1 MYCTIQ
7 YRNTLSGFSFFTMQ
21 LDHKTLHLI
30 KGNLHIAY
38 DAYGDQSD
46 PVVIF
51 THGAGQTRYSWK
63 GSAEKLALQGFR
75 TISVDLRGHGDSQW
89 ANDGDYS
96 INRFAED
103 LIELTDTLHQGSVK
117 PHVVGASLGG
127 IAAMMAAGTL
137 RPGIFSSIT
146 LVDIAPNMD
155 FGGVLKIL
163 GFMASNTSQ
172 GFASLQEASDIIAQ
186 YLPGRKRPTETKGL
200 KKNLRQRDDGRW
212 YWHWDPRFITSIAKG
227 IGGDPFQTFETAL
240 TNIDVPLHL
249 VRGGMSELVT
259 EESVTKFKEL
269 MPAAHYTDVEGAAHM
284 IAGDRNDVFNSAVA
298 EFLVLQRQSAQ

>member
-1 MYCTIQ
+1 
-7 YRNTLSGFSFFTMQ
+7 MQ
-21 LDHKTLHLI
+21 LDHKSFYLNKSKLA
-30 KGNLHIAY
+30 IAY
-38 DAYGDQSD
+38 DAYGDESD

-63 GSAEKLALQGFR
+63 DSAEKLSLQGFR
-75 TISVDLRGHGDSQW
+75 TVSVDLRGHGDSQW

-103 LIELTDTLHQGSVK
+103 LIELADTLCQGSVN

-127 IAAMMAAGTL
+127 IAAMMAAGNL
-137 RPGIFSSIT
+137 RPGIFSSVT

-172 GFASLQEASDIIAQ
+172 GFASLQEASDVIAQ
-186 YLPGRKRPTETKGL
+186 YLPSRKRPTDTKGL

-249 VRGGMSELVT
+249 IRGGMSELVT
-259 EESVTKFKEL
+259 EESVAKFREL
-269 MPAAHYTDVEGAAHM
+269 MPSAHYTDVEGAAHM
-284 IAGDRNDVFNSAVA
+284 IAGDRNDVFTGAVA
-298 EFLVLQRQSAQ
+298 EFLVRQRQGAQ